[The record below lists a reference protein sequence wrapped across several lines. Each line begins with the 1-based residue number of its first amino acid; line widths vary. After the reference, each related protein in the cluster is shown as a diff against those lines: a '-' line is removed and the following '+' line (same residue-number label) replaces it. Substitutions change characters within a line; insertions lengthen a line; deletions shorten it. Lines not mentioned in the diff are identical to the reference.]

1 LKKKKLPINQLQ
13 LAGTIAGQVQVR
25 YSPSGIGHAEF
36 SFEHR
41 SMQYEGLLSR
51 QAYCKI
57 RAVVSG
63 DLFTKQSSELQPDA
77 QLILMGFLSV
87 RQLRGGAQEM
97 VFYVQHLELS
107 KESQNDQQEASS
119 NSTMAQE
126 IL

>member
-1 LKKKKLPINQLQ
+1 MSITVNQLQ
-13 LAGTIAGQVQVR
+13 LTGQIVGAVQVR

-41 SMQYEGLLSR
+41 SMQYEGSLSR

-63 DLFTKQSSELQPDA
+63 DLFTQHTA
-77 QLILMGFLSV
+77 QLQTDAYLVLTGFLSV
-87 RQLRGGAQEM
+87 RQLRNGAQEI

-107 KESQNDQQEASS
+107 KEICNDQETSS
-119 NSTMAQE
+119 NGPLAE
-126 IL
+126 EVL